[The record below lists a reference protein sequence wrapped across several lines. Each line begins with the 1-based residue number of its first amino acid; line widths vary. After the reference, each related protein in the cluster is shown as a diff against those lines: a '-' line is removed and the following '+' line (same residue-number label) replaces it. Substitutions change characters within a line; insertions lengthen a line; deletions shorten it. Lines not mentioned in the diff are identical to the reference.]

1 MEKAKAKHR
10 TPKRMRAYRLEHRS
24 PKLGPRGGRASPAPF
39 ISPSVARRAPRFVV
53 TRAVS
58 EKVPAANSSMDDDSV
73 ASVAIR
79 TVRLFVQR
87 QNELDADG
95 CATMLVDDAEAYGAV
110 GRENVRNALRDWFE
124 RHPGLRY
131 ECHDF
136 EVAVHSAA
144 ADDDDDDDDE
154 IDVSVTFSFE
164 RRCDDRE
171 RWGGGRE
178 TVWLDRSCRRVRR
191 VEVEARPKLAQ
202 EGRRVA
208 PG

>member
-1 MEKAKAKHR
+1 MI
-10 TPKRMRAYRLEHRS
+10 
-24 PKLGPRGGRASPAPF
+24 ASRF
-39 ISPSVARRAPRFVV
+39 RR
-53 TRAVS
+53 
-58 EKVPAANSSMDDDSV
+58 DV
-73 ASVAIR
+73 ASVAIG

-136 EVAVHSAA
+136 EVAVHLAA
-144 ADDDDDDDDE
+144 DDDDE

-191 VEVEARPKLAQ
+191 VEVEARPKSAE
-202 EGRRVA
+202 EG
-208 PG
+208 GLTLS

>member
-39 ISPSVARRAPRFVV
+39 TSPSVARRAPRFVV

-58 EKVPAANSSMDDDSV
+58 EKVPAMEDSI
-73 ASVAIR
+73 ASVAMR
-79 TVRLFVQR
+79 TARLFVQR
-87 QNELDADG
+87 QNELDADA
-95 CATMLVDDAEAYGAV
+95 CAAMLVDDAEAYGAV

-124 RHPGLRY
+124 QHPGLRY
-131 ECHDF
+131 ECYDF
-136 EVAVHSAA
+136 EVAVHPA
-144 ADDDDDDDDE
+144 ADDDDDDE
-154 IDVSVTFSFE
+154 IVSVRFRFE

-191 VEVEARPKLAQ
+191 VEVEARPKSAQ
-202 EGRRVA
+202 EA

>member
-1 MEKAKAKHR
+1 ME
-10 TPKRMRAYRLEHRS
+10 
-24 PKLGPRGGRASPAPF
+24 
-39 ISPSVARRAPRFVV
+39 
-53 TRAVS
+53 
-58 EKVPAANSSMDDDSV
+58 DSV
-73 ASVAIR
+73 ASVAIG

-124 RHPGLRY
+124 QHPGLRY
-131 ECHDF
+131 ECHDI
-136 EVAVHSAA
+136 VV
-144 ADDDDDDDDE
+144 DDDDGE
-154 IDVSVTFSFE
+154 TVVRFRFE
-164 RRCDDRE
+164 RRCDNPE

-191 VEVEARPKLAQ
+191 VEVEARPKSAE
-202 EGRRVA
+202 EGRRVP

>member
-10 TPKRMRAYRLEHRS
+10 TPKRMRAYRLDHRS

-39 ISPSVARRAPRFVV
+39 TSPSVARRAPRFVV

-58 EKVPAANSSMDDDSV
+58 EKVPMDDSIT
-73 ASVAIR
+73 SVAIR

>member
-1 MEKAKAKHR
+1 MKK
-10 TPKRMRAYRLEHRS
+10 PKKTKNRKPTHAPMRAYRLDHHS

-39 ISPSVARRAPRFVV
+39 TSPSVARRAPRFVV

-58 EKVPAANSSMDDDSV
+58 EKVPMDDSI

-144 ADDDDDDDDE
+144 ADDDDEKNDGE
-154 IDVSVTFSFE
+154 IDVSVTFTFE

-171 RWGGGRE
+171 LWGGGRE

>member
-1 MEKAKAKHR
+1 MEKAKKAKNRKPTHA
-10 TPKRMRAYRLEHRS
+10 PMRAYRLDHHS

-39 ISPSVARRAPRFVV
+39 TSPSVARRAPRFVV

-58 EKVPAANSSMDDDSV
+58 ESKSSMEDSV
-73 ASVAIR
+73 ASVAIG

-144 ADDDDDDDDE
+144 ADDDDDDDDDE

-191 VEVEARPKLAQ
+191 VEVEARPKSAE
-202 EGRRVA
+202 EGRRVP

>member
-1 MEKAKAKHR
+1 ME
-10 TPKRMRAYRLEHRS
+10 
-24 PKLGPRGGRASPAPF
+24 
-39 ISPSVARRAPRFVV
+39 
-53 TRAVS
+53 
-58 EKVPAANSSMDDDSV
+58 DSV
-73 ASVAIR
+73 ASVAIG

-124 RHPGLRY
+124 QHPGLRY

-136 EVAVHSAA
+136 EVTVHPAS
-144 ADDDDDDDDE
+144 ADDDGDGE
-154 IDVSVTFSFE
+154 IVSVRFRFE

-191 VEVEARPKLAQ
+191 VEVEARPKSAE
-202 EGRRVA
+202 EGRRVP

>member
-1 MEKAKAKHR
+1 ME
-10 TPKRMRAYRLEHRS
+10 
-24 PKLGPRGGRASPAPF
+24 
-39 ISPSVARRAPRFVV
+39 
-53 TRAVS
+53 
-58 EKVPAANSSMDDDSV
+58 DSV
-73 ASVAIR
+73 ASVAIG

-124 RHPGLRY
+124 QHPGLRY

-136 EVAVHSAA
+136 KVTVHPAS
-144 ADDDDDDDDE
+144 ADDDGDGE
-154 IDVSVTFSFE
+154 IVSVRFRFE

-191 VEVEARPKLAQ
+191 VEVEARPKSAE
-202 EGRRVA
+202 EGRRVP

>member
-1 MEKAKAKHR
+1 
-10 TPKRMRAYRLEHRS
+10 MRACRVDHRS
-24 PKLGPRGGRASPAPF
+24 SSAPF
-39 ISPSVARRAPRFVV
+39 TSPSVARRAPKFVV

-58 EKVPAANSSMDDDSV
+58 ESKSSMEDSV
-73 ASVAIR
+73 ASVAIG

-124 RHPGLRY
+124 QHPGLRY

-136 EVAVHSAA
+136 EV
-144 ADDDDDDDDE
+144 DDDDGE
-154 IDVSVTFSFE
+154 ISVRFSFE

-191 VEVEARPKLAQ
+191 VEVEARPKSAE
-202 EGRRVA
+202 EGRRVP

>member
-1 MEKAKAKHR
+1 ME
-10 TPKRMRAYRLEHRS
+10 
-24 PKLGPRGGRASPAPF
+24 
-39 ISPSVARRAPRFVV
+39 
-53 TRAVS
+53 
-58 EKVPAANSSMDDDSV
+58 DSV
-73 ASVAIR
+73 ASVAIG

-124 RHPGLRY
+124 QHPGLRY

-136 EVAVHSAA
+136 QV
-144 ADDDDDDDDE
+144 DDDDGE
-154 IDVSVTFSFE
+154 ILSVSFRFE

-191 VEVEARPKLAQ
+191 VEVEARPKSAE
-202 EGRRVA
+202 EGRRVP

>member
-1 MEKAKAKHR
+1 
-10 TPKRMRAYRLEHRS
+10 MRACRVDHRS
-24 PKLGPRGGRASPAPF
+24 SSAPF
-39 ISPSVARRAPRFVV
+39 TSPSVARRAPKFVV

-58 EKVPAANSSMDDDSV
+58 ESKSSMEDSV
-73 ASVAIR
+73 ASVAIG

-124 RHPGLRY
+124 QHPGLRY

-136 EVAVHSAA
+136 EV
-144 ADDDDDDDDE
+144 DDHDGE
-154 IDVSVTFSFE
+154 ISVRFSFE

-191 VEVEARPKLAQ
+191 VEVEARPKSAE
-202 EGRRVA
+202 EGRRVP

>member
-1 MEKAKAKHR
+1 ME
-10 TPKRMRAYRLEHRS
+10 
-24 PKLGPRGGRASPAPF
+24 
-39 ISPSVARRAPRFVV
+39 
-53 TRAVS
+53 
-58 EKVPAANSSMDDDSV
+58 DSV
-73 ASVAIR
+73 ASVAIG

-124 RHPGLRY
+124 QHPGLRY

-136 EVAVHSAA
+136 EVTVHPAS
-144 ADDDDDDDDE
+144 ADDDGDGE
-154 IDVSVTFSFE
+154 IVSVRFRFE